1 MAFENVRRK
10 WHILFKILPLLV
22 LIIALKIAFYLSN
35 FEVISL
41 SALFTSLIAATTFL
55 IGFLITGVISDYKES
70 EKLPGEMAATLEAIY
85 DEAYIINKNKQT
97 TLTNEFMEFQRGLI
111 QSVEDWFFKKERT
124 KNLMVKV
131 SKLNDYFAGLE
142 PLAQA
147 TFINRLKQEQ
157 TNLRRQITRVHTIRE
172 TNFVESAYAIVEALA
187 FFVIIGLIAMKPDPL
202 TVNESIAFTLVVSF
216 LVLYMLFLIK
226 DLDDPFEYEK
236 YGESGSE
243 ISLKPIHDLLKRVNL
258 KE

>member
-1 MAFENVRRK
+1 MAFEKIRRK
-10 WHILFKILPLLV
+10 WHILFRILPLLAFIV
-22 LIIALKIAFYLSN
+22 ALKLLFGYFG

-41 SALFTSLIAATTFL
+41 STLFTSLIAATTFL
-55 IGFLITGVISDYKES
+55 IGFLITGVITDYKES
-70 EKLPGEMAATLEAIY
+70 EKLPGELAASLEAIY
-85 DEAYIINKNKQT
+85 DEAYIINKNKHSEYT
-97 TLTNEFMEFQRGLI
+97 KEFLEFQRGLI

-124 KNLMVKV
+124 KKLMAKV
-131 SKLNDYFAGLE
+131 SGLNDYFAGLE

-157 TNLRRQITRVHTIRE
+157 TLIRRQITRVHTIRE
-172 TNFVESAYAIVEALA
+172 TNFIESAYAIVEALA
-187 FFVIIGLIAMKPDPL
+187 FFVILGLLAMKQEPFY
-202 TVNESIAFTLVVSF
+202 ESAAFTIVVSF

-226 DLDDPFEYEK
+226 DLDNPFEYET

-243 ISLKPIHDLLKRVNL
+243 VSLKPIHDLIKRVNQ